1 MVRMGCDRRS
11 RDELRRAIEALQER
25 LTGLSEASLRINRSL
40 DLQTVLK
47 EVLEGARELTGAR
60 CGAIATLD
68 ESGCPEDMLTSGL
81 SRRERESMRAFPD
94 GAEVFEYLGA
104 MREPLRV
111 RDLASHLRA
120 QGFGDFRPPLA
131 ATSFL
136 GTPMHHRELRTG
148 SFFLAGKEGAAE
160 FGKEDEETLVTFA
173 SQAALVIANAR
184 RHRDERRARADLE
197 ALISTSPVGVAV
209 IDARSGVPVSFN
221 REAARIVGDLQEH
234 GRPPERLLEILTFRR
249 ADGRRISLEEF
260 PLAQVLS
267 TGETVLAEEMVLEVP
282 DGRSVRVLLN
292 ATPIYSDEGEVES
305 VVVTM
310 QDMTPL
316 EELERLRAEFVGMV
330 SHELRTPLTSIRGS
344 AATLIELLSG
354 RDSAEIVQLVRIIE
368 GQAGR
373 MRDLI
378 NDLLDVAHIETGT
391 LSVEAEPA
399 DLAVLVDDA
408 RNTFLSSGGRENIRI
423 ELPPDLPYVM
433 ADGRRIVQV
442 LGNLLSNAARHS
454 PASSVITVSAA
465 VEGVHVAVAVT
476 DESRGISA
484 DRLPHLFRKF
494 SRIRRDDWVSDTGLG
509 LAICREIVEAHGGR
523 IRAGRARARASAL
536 ASPSRFRWRTRAAR
550 RMSLPA
556 RRKVLTV
563 DDDPQTLRYVRDIL
577 SKAGYAP
584 VMTADPQDVSR
595 LMREEAPHLVLLDL
609 MLPGT
614 NGMELMEEILNTGD
628 VPVIFL
634 SAYGQDETIAG
645 AFEAGAADYVV
656 KPFSA
661 TELVA
666 RIGAALRKWTPGLGR
681 QPEPFV
687 LGDLIIDYAVRSV
700 RVSGRTVR
708 LTSTEYDL
716 LRELSVNAGR
726 VLTHE
731 HLLRMVWGQ
740 EHASGS
746 TATRTAVRRLR
757 RKLGDDARNPI
768 YIFAEPRVGYRM
780 PRADTAGP

>member
-523 IRAGRARARASAL
+523 IRAESEGTGLGARFTFTLPVADPGRSSDVASGATEGAHGGRRPADAQVRPRHTLEGRLRSGDDRGSAGRVPTDEGGSASPGAAGPDAARHKRHGADGGDPEYRRRARDLPVGLRAGRDYCGGFRGG
-536 ASPSRFRWRTRAAR
+536 SRR
-550 RMSLPA
+550 
-556 RRKVLTV
+556 
-563 DDDPQTLRYVRDIL
+563 LR
-577 SKAGYAP
+577 
-584 VMTADPQDVSR
+584 
-595 LMREEAPHLVLLDL
+595 
-609 MLPGT
+609 
-614 NGMELMEEILNTGD
+614 
-628 VPVIFL
+628 
-634 SAYGQDETIAG
+634 GQA
-645 AFEAGAADYVV
+645 
-656 KPFSA
+656 
-661 TELVA
+661 
-666 RIGAALRKWTPGLGR
+666 
-681 QPEPFV
+681 V
-687 LGDLIIDYAVRSV
+687 LGDRAC
-700 RVSGRTVR
+700 
-708 LTSTEYDL
+708 
-716 LRELSVNAGR
+716 
-726 VLTHE
+726 
-731 HLLRMVWGQ
+731 GQ
-740 EHASGS
+740 D
-746 TATRTAVRRLR
+746 RC
-757 RKLGDDARNPI
+757 
-768 YIFAEPRVGYRM
+768 
-780 PRADTAGP
+780 RAAQVDAGPGTTA